1 MRRVILPFVFD
12 FPLCCPESEHCSSV
26 LGCADDL
33 FEEIHFVTTDFS
45 EESSCEISVF
55 SSLPEY
61 SVKLEEVSLL
71 GICGPEKLTEE
82 KPAPC
87 MPIAS
92 MYNPLRQ
99 FSLQYARTLGLH
111 YAAET
116 CVSFLEA
123 RKLLSEPEKSYTAQ
137 SSFTAD
143 MRKAEKTGYLHLT
156 ILQGE

>member
-45 EESSCEISVF
+45 QESSCEISVF

-123 RKLLSEPEKSYTAQ
+123 RKLLSEPGKSYTAQ

>member
-12 FPLCCPESEHCSSV
+12 FPLCCPESEHCISV

-33 FEEIHFVTTDFS
+33 FEEIDFVTTDFS
-45 EESSCEISVF
+45 EDSSCEISVF

-71 GICGPEKLTEE
+71 EICGQEKLTEE

-99 FSLQYARTLGLH
+99 FSLQYARPLGLH
-111 YAAET
+111 YAAER
-116 CVSFLEA
+116 CVRIENCLNQ
-123 RKLLSEPEKSYTAQ
+123 KNLMLLSHPSLLTCERLKRLVTYT
-137 SSFTAD
+137 
-143 MRKAEKTGYLHLT
+143 
-156 ILQGE
+156 